1 MLYCYHK
8 EICVVGENPTRMGE
22 IYEITA
28 YKAFGA
34 PFGRSYDSACGVLRH
49 G

>member
-1 MLYCYHK
+1 
-8 EICVVGENPTRMGE
+8 MGE

-28 YKAFGA
+28 YKAFGDSA
-34 PFGRSYDSACGVLRH
+34 GRSYDSACGILRH